1 LKHFQTIKKIVF
13 LLSIIS
19 FSLQANSINILDEDI
34 NILDKVEICLVADS
48 ISFEDIKNL
57 ACFKKNNTK
66 DINFGFQKD
75 KTAWIKF
82 SVHNNSNK
90 KVKKIL
96 EIKNPLLE
104 EVFLYKE
111 NSKLEKKGML
121 HSELKKININH
132 NFTLVLDANSTK
144 KYYLKIFN
152 HTTSLRFVIYLKETK
167 DFLRE
172 DREQQNIIM
181 IALGVILALLLYNL
195 LLYFYSK
202 QIAYLYYSLYLCT
215 LIFQQLTYL
224 GITPLYFSKDFVY
237 IDNLSVL
244 FKVNIM
250 YIAAALFAKEFL
262 HTKGYLK
269 INKIYNLI
277 ILISLIEIPLFGT
290 SYFYYPEIG
299 ILTGL
304 VFVIFNIFAA
314 IYIYKQGHKQA
325 RLFIAA
331 WIVLVI
337 GFVLMILDALGFISI
352 MLSFQNIIL
361 YGTVLEALLLSLAF
375 TDRYILLQKQKE
387 KADQL
392 LMRALE
398 NRQLIIEAEI
408 KRQTKDLSNSLK
420 NQKTLLKELHHRTKN
435 NLQLMLSI
443 IRMQAQGVEN
453 SLKNHFIDL
462 ENRVMAISKNHE
474 MLYIQKNL
482 QNIDM
487 QQYLYELC
495 EKIKQSFNLN
505 NFLFQVNAENINL
518 PLAQASYIALM
529 INEIVINS
537 IKHTQVDYTI
547 ISIDVKKKE
556 GCYMINIK
564 DNGKGKLQNIKK
576 YASLGTS
583 IIDTIIKEQLEG
595 EYSIEENQGILY
607 NIKFEL

>member
-1 LKHFQTIKKIVF
+1 
-13 LLSIIS
+13 
-19 FSLQANSINILDEDI
+19 
-34 NILDKVEICLVADS
+34 
-48 ISFEDIKNL
+48 
-57 ACFKKNNTK
+57 
-66 DINFGFQKD
+66 
-75 KTAWIKF
+75 
-82 SVHNNSNK
+82 
-90 KVKKIL
+90 
-96 EIKNPLLE
+96 
-104 EVFLYKE
+104 
-111 NSKLEKKGML
+111 
-121 HSELKKININH
+121 
-132 NFTLVLDANSTK
+132 
-144 KYYLKIFN
+144 
-152 HTTSLRFVIYLKETK
+152 KETK

-443 IRMQAQGVEN
+443 IRM
-453 SLKNHFIDL
+453 
-462 ENRVMAISKNHE
+462 
-474 MLYIQKNL
+474 
-482 QNIDM
+482 
-487 QQYLYELC
+487 
-495 EKIKQSFNLN
+495 
-505 NFLFQVNAENINL
+505 
-518 PLAQASYIALM
+518 
-529 INEIVINS
+529 
-537 IKHTQVDYTI
+537 
-547 ISIDVKKKE
+547 
-556 GCYMINIK
+556 
-564 DNGKGKLQNIKK
+564 
-576 YASLGTS
+576 
-583 IIDTIIKEQLEG
+583 
-595 EYSIEENQGILY
+595 
-607 NIKFEL
+607 